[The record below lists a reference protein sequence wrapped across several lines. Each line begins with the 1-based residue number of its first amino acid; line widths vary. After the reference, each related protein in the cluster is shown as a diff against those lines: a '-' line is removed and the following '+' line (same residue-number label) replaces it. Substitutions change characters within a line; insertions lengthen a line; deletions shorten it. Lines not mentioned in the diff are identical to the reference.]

1 MAIHSKKRDSPNLMS
16 ASLIWG
22 HVSLELFVVYV
33 KESIHRGHD
42 STPIYDSGQ
51 ISTDQNCTGQRFHL
65 SVSCY

>member
-42 STPIYDSGQ
+42 STPI
-51 ISTDQNCTGQRFHL
+51 L
-65 SVSCY
+65 SLIHI